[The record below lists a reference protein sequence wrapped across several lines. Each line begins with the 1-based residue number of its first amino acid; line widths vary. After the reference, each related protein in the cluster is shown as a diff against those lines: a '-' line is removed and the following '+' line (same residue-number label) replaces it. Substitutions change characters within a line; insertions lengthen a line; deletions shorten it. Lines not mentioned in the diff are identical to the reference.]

1 MDFFGWG
8 FFMILS
14 AIAAMAANRVIGL
27 NNKLPWHLPEDL
39 KFFREKTKNKVL
51 IMGRKTFE
59 SLGQPLPNR
68 FHIVITRQEAYRYEH
83 PNVQVVRSLAMAIEL
98 AHMLSD
104 KYKQKFGDEVF
115 IVGGGEI
122 YKESLDV
129 INRLYLTVIEKDFVG
144 DAYFPE
150 FDTHALPLK
159 EKQDLVS
166 ATQIPFSFCTYER
179 S

>member
-1 MDFFGWG
+1 
-8 FFMILS
+8 MILS
-14 AIAAMAANRVIGL
+14 AIAAMACNRVIGVD
-27 NNKLPWHLPEDL
+27 NKLPWHLPEDL
-39 KFFREKTKNKVL
+39 KFFREKTKGRVL

-59 SLGQPLPNR
+59 SLGKPLPHR
-68 FHIVITRQEAYRYEH
+68 FHIVITRQENYRFED
-83 PNVQVVRSLAMAIEL
+83 PNVQVVRSLYMAIEL
-98 AHMLSD
+98 AHMLTE

-129 INRLYLTVIEKDFVG
+129 INRLYLTVIEKEFVG

-150 FDTHALPLK
+150 FDTQAMPLK

-166 ATQIPFSFCTYER
+166 STQIPFSFRTYER
-179 S
+179 I